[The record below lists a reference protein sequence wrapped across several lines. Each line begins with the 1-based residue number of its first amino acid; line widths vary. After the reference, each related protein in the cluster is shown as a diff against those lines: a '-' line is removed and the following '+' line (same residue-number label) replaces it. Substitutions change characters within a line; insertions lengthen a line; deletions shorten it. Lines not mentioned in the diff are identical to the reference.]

1 MNIPARRNIFLV
13 LAFIGAVIVMVFTL
27 FVMIGL
33 HIGRFLFQAFFQRE
47 KSPLGSKDA
56 KHFQQTVSSM
66 GQSFETKRRPI
77 KTIEAEVNS
86 AESIS
91 IKS

>member
-13 LAFIGAVIVMVFTL
+13 LAFIGAAIVMVCTL
-27 FVMIGL
+27 FLMICL
-33 HIGRFLFQAFFQRE
+33 HIVRFFFQALFQRE
-47 KSPLGSKDA
+47 KSPLSSKDA
-56 KHFQQTVSSM
+56 KHFQPTASNM
-66 GQSFETKRRPI
+66 DQSFETRRRPM

-86 AESIS
+86 AESIF